1 MQWQVAV
8 PILIVL
14 TSFIKSL
21 EMPHMSIVWH
31 IITQNQ
37 VASPWEWEWECPPHP
52 HPFPPPLDCS
62 GCDDASSSSSS
73 ASKILRASL
82 PKSRRPALFT
92 VNNFSFAALSITMRH
107 GRGTHFMLGRCEWQ
121 RRKNTRAR
129 PFYPLVYSAGENCCW
144 CPICTTNE
152 SRKVAW
158 IVFITTRC
166 FFF

>member
-1 MQWQVAV
+1 MASCCPNPDCVDQFHKKPGNASHVHRMTHHH
-8 PILIVL
+8 P
-14 TSFIKSL
+14 KSSRVSMGMGMG
-21 EMPHMSIVWH
+21 MP
-31 IITQNQ
+31 
-37 VASPWEWEWECPPHP
+37 PPHP

-152 SRKVAW
+152 SRKVA
-158 IVFITTRC
+158 
-166 FFF
+166 